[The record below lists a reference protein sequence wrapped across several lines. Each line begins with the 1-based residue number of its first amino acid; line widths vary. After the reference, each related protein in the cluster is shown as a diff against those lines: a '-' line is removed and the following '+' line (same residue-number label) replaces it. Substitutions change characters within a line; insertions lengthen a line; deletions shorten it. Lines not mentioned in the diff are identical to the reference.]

1 MLEQNTIPILVGG
14 THYYIQSVIWD
25 LLIDKD
31 PQKTDDSNANIAK
44 SSQSIENGK
53 LIFFSFTKQF
63 LILKNL
69 LIDSKV
75 VKLIYECI
83 GTKEADSKQ
92 NTFETDFNVR
102 LHDSDITNEE
112 IYKQL
117 ELVDL
122 ESAKK
127 IHPNDRRKA
136 CR

>member
-92 NTFETDFNVR
+92 NTF
-102 LHDSDITNEE
+102 
-112 IYKQL
+112 
-117 ELVDL
+117 
-122 ESAKK
+122 
-127 IHPNDRRKA
+127 
-136 CR
+136 